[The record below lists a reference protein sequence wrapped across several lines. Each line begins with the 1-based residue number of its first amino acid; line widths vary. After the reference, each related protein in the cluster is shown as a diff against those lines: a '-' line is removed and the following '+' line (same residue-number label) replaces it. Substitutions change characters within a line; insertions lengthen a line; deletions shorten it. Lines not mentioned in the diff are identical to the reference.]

1 MPMKMLGMGV
11 LAVTAGTAMAIA
23 AAASTASDDA
33 QAHGGDHRAAR
44 AARLE
49 GRNLPLREIE
59 RRVVPQVRNARYLGF
74 NFDPGTTVYTL
85 KFLRDGTVIWVNV
98 DGRSGQILDR
108 SDR

>member
-1 MPMKMLGMGV
+1 MPMKMLGLGV
-11 LAVTAGTAMAIA
+11 LAVMAGTAMAIA
-23 AAASTASDDA
+23 AAATTASGDA
-33 QAHGGDHRAAR
+33 QVHGGDHRVAR
-44 AARLE
+44 AARIE

-59 RRVVPQVRNARYLGF
+59 RRVVPKLKDARYLGF

-85 KFLRDGTVIWVNV
+85 KFLRDGIIIWVTV

>member
-1 MPMKMLGMGV
+1 MPMKMLGLGV
-11 LAVTAGTAMAIA
+11 LAAAAGTAA
-23 AAASTASDDA
+23 ALGAGPAQPLPGDA
-33 QAHGGDHRAAR
+33 QADGDHRAAR

-59 RRVVPQVRNARYLGF
+59 RRVVPKVSGARYLGF

-85 KFLRDGTVIWVNV
+85 KFLRDGIIIWVTV